1 MNNDIIL
8 REASLE
14 DESLLFKWRNIEE
27 LVLLSYLKKK
37 VDFDEH
43 HQWFINRVGSNR
55 CKLLIVRIEK
65 IDICLVR
72 VDLNDDEC
80 EISIYLIPGYEGKG
94 YGSKA
99 LALALDRCSTLCSC
113 YKAIVQKKNVSSI
126 NLFKKLG
133 FIKIYQDDAFATYS
147 KKDRS

>member
-14 DESLLFKWRNIEE
+14 DESLLFKWRNIDE

-43 HQWFINRVGSNR
+43 HQWFINRVGSNS
-55 CKLLIVRIEK
+55 CKLLIVCIEE
-65 IDICLVR
+65 IDIGLVR

-80 EISIYLIPGYEGKG
+80 EISIYLIPSYEGKG

-133 FIKIYQDDAFATYS
+133 FIEIYQDDVFATYS
-147 KKDRS
+147 K

>member
-14 DESLLFKWRNIEE
+14 DESLLFKWRNIDE

-43 HQWFINRVGSNR
+43 HQWFINRVSSNS
-55 CKLLIVRIEK
+55 CKLLIVRIEE
-65 IDICLVR
+65 IDIGLVR
-72 VDLNDDEC
+72 VELNNDEC
-80 EISIYLIPGYEGKG
+80 EISIYLIPSYEGKG

-99 LALALDRCSTLCSC
+99 LALALDRCSSLCGC
-113 YKAIVQKKNVSSI
+113 YKAIIQKKNVSSI

-133 FIKIYQDDAFATYS
+133 FIEIYQDDVFATYS
-147 KKDRS
+147 K

>member
-1 MNNDIIL
+1 MTLFCERHLLKTRACYLNGEIL
-8 REASLE
+8 KSW
-14 DESLLFKWRNIEE
+14 FCFHIF
-27 LVLLSYLKKK
+27 KKK

-43 HQWFINRVGSNR
+43 HQWFINRVGSNS
-55 CKLLIVRIEK
+55 CKLLIVRIEE
-65 IDICLVR
+65 IDIGLVR
-72 VDLNDDEC
+72 VELNDDEC

-133 FIKIYQDDAFATYS
+133 FIEIYQDDVFATYS
-147 KKDRS
+147 K